1 MDTDDS
7 KNEPEV
13 EVDEST
19 RYQGSVKDYS
29 RRRGF
34 GYILPDGEED
44 KRENRI
50 FVHWKQIE
58 SDDTWPALDQDQ
70 KVEYY
75 KGKKLRGRQKDKPIA
90 CKVTLPGGAKV
101 AANSG
106 RTYLD
111 KSQRFQ
117 GVVKYW
123 NQEKGFGFLTLENDI
138 SVGGTDFAAAKDVYV
153 PIDEI
158 VTDDEPPALKLKD
171 EVEFTVY
178 KTDKGSGAASVTKQG
193 GEKYTYP
200 VADRP
205 KGFGKRRQQGGFGAM
220 MGGMMSIQMI
230 NGQPYALV
238 PKGFGGG
245 GGRGN
250 WGRQQGGR
258 QWKKKE
264 EGVADADGSVP
275 SPGELSE
282 QQEIRAKWKDGKW
295 YSGKVNGLNDDG
307 SVKVYWTKFRN
318 YSDKVDLSDIRV
330 GGTVPAAAMD
340 TGGDSGS
347 SGTVHA
353 W

>member
-13 EVDEST
+13 EVDESQ
-19 RYQGSVKDYS
+19 RFQGTVKDYN

-34 GYILPDGEED
+34 GYILPDDTED

-58 SDDTWPALDQDQ
+58 SDDSWPALDNDQ
-70 KVEYY
+70 KVEFY
-75 KGKKLRGRQKDKPIA
+75 KGTKLKGRQKDKPIA
-90 CKVTLPGGAKV
+90 CKVTAPGGAKI
-101 AANSG
+101 AANTG

-111 KSQRFQ
+111 KSQRFS

-123 NQEKGFGFLTLENDI
+123 NAEKAFGFIKIESDI
-138 SVGGTDFAAAKDVYV
+138 SVGGTDFPADKDVYV

-171 EVEFTVY
+171 EVEFSVY
-178 KTDKGSGAASVTKQG
+178 KTEKGSGAAQVSKPG
-193 GEKYTYP
+193 GEKYSYP
-200 VADRP
+200 VTDRP
-205 KGFGKRRQQGGFGAM
+205 KNFGKRNRNNFGGFGAM

-245 GGRGN
+245 GNRWGRG
-250 WGRQQGGR
+250 GG
-258 QWKKKE
+258 QWKKRE
-264 EGVADADGSVP
+264 QGAADSDGTQP
-275 SPGELSE
+275 APGELSD

-295 YSGKVNGLNDDG
+295 YSGKVNALNDDG
-307 SVKVYWTKFRN
+307 TVKVYWTKFRN
-318 YSDKVDLSDIRV
+318 YSDSVDLSDIRV
-330 GGTVPAAAMD
+330 GGSVPAAAMD
-340 TGGDSGS
+340 TSGGDSGG